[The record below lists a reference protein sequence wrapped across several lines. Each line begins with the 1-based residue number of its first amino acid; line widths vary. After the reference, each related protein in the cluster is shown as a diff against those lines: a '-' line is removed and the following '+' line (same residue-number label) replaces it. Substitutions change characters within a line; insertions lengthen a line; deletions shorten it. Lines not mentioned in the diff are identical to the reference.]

1 MKKFYEFDPFEMFGI
16 EKPKSKDDRNIALD
30 VAATALKEFMLDSI
44 SKGQSPVS
52 GGSWKRTL
60 SKKYAEQKKEIS
72 GVAFANLELYGDM
85 LDDMVVEARGDKIV
99 VGFESTE
106 QAQKADGHNHS
117 GIFGDSSLP
126 KREFIPKE
134 GGKFKRDILSE
145 LKSIIEEN
153 LPQEE

>member
-16 EKPKSKDDRNIALD
+16 EKPKSRSDRSTAVD
-30 VAATALKEFMLDSI
+30 EAAIALKEFMLDSI

-85 LDDMVVEARGDKIV
+85 LDDMIVEARGDKII
-99 VGFESTE
+99 VGFGSSE
-106 QAQKADGHNHS
+106 QAMKADGHNHS
-117 GIFGDSSLP
+117 GLFGESSLP

-134 GGKFKRDILSE
+134 GGKFKREILTE

-153 LPQEE
+153 LPGEE